1 MKYIKE
7 NIWWIVM
14 IVFVIAFF
22 GMVIAG
28 AMKISDEQ
36 NEVREKCLRTDLV
49 VLAGGRINTPR
60 WVYDCTGVELKAL
73 KR

>member
-7 NIWWIVM
+7 NIWWIVV
-14 IVFVIAFF
+14 IVFVIAFL

-36 NEVREKCLRTDLV
+36 NEVKDNCPRTDLV

-60 WVYDCTGVELKAL
+60 WVYDCRDVDLKSL
-73 KR
+73 KK